1 MTASFPLSSSPALR
15 GRFAPSP
22 TGPLHLGSLL
32 TALASYLQA
41 RSRHGSWLV
50 RMEDIDPQRSRPEHA
65 DSILRTLERFGLHW
79 DEAIVCQSRRRNL
92 YEAALER
99 LQQAG
104 LLYPCACTRKQLQE
118 DHGDPGR
125 YPNRCRERTDLKPAG
140 NATRIRT
147 EDKDIRFVD
156 GIQGGQGKNL
166 SQTSG
171 DFIVRRRDGVH
182 AYHLAVVVDDA
193 AQGIDEILRG
203 ADLLDVTA
211 EHVYLQELLGFARP
225 VYLHV
230 PVLVDACGRK
240 LSKQNG
246 AAAVE
251 TEEPGRTLFHLLN
264 VLGQSP
270 PHELLGAPPAEL
282 LAWAVP
288 HWDIQAVPRVSAIA
302 I

>member
-1 MTASFPLSSSPALR
+1 MTASSASSPPALR

-41 RSRHGSWLV
+41 KSQGGSWLV
-50 RMEDIDPQRSRPEHA
+50 RMEDIDPERSRREHA
-65 DSILRTLERFGLHW
+65 GTILRALERFGLFW
-79 DEAIVCQSRRRNL
+79 DEDVVYQSRRREI

-99 LQQAG
+99 LGSSG
-104 LLYPCACTRKQLQE
+104 LLYPCACTRKQLE
-118 DHGDPGR
+118 EGGASGR
-125 YPNRCRERTDLKPAG
+125 YPNLCRERTDLKSAG
-140 NATRIRT
+140 NALRIRT
-147 EDKDIRFVD
+147 EDRDIRVVD
-156 GIQGGQGKNL
+156 GLQGEQGKNL
-166 SQTSG
+166 LQTGG

-193 AQGIDEILRG
+193 AQEINEILRG

-211 EHVYLQELLGFARP
+211 EQLYLQDALGFPHPA
-225 VYLHV
+225 YLHI
-230 PVLVDACGRK
+230 PVLVDSAGRK

-251 TEEPGRTLFHLLN
+251 TEQPGRILFHLLDL
-264 VLGQSP
+264 LGQSP
-270 PHELLGAPPAEL
+270 PCELQGAPPAEL

-288 HWDIQAVPRVSAIA
+288 NWDIQAVPRVAAIA
-302 I
+302 V